1 MGNNK
6 DIDIRIIKKYLM
18 TEKDELKLK
27 SFLRLYSNYSKLANF
42 NQNQLENFENE
53 IYTIGNRSLSD
64 KEKIKKEIITI
75 KAAIKKCNDKK
86 VVDYVN
92 DILKEIITIKAA
104 IKKCN
109 DKKVVDYVNDIL
121 NDIEL
126 IINYDDNV
134 FEGYIPYL
142 KKCICELQSILKLD
156 INFYNTSC
164 ELFDNEYENVKNLI
178 LNKYKDNYNGR

>member
-42 NQNQLENFENE
+42 NQNQLESFENE

-92 DILKEIITIKAA
+92 DIL
-104 IKKCN
+104 
-109 DKKVVDYVNDIL
+109 

-126 IINYDDNV
+126 IINYDGNV

-178 LNKYKDNYNGR
+178 LNKYRDNYNRR

>member
-92 DILKEIITIKAA
+92 DIL
-104 IKKCN
+104 
-109 DKKVVDYVNDIL
+109 

-134 FEGYIPYL
+134 FEGYIPFL

-178 LNKYKDNYNGR
+178 LNKYRDNYNRR

>member
-42 NQNQLENFENE
+42 NQNQLESFENE

-86 VVDYVN
+86 VVDY
-92 DILKEIITIKAA
+92 A
-104 IKKCN
+104 
-109 DKKVVDYVNDIL
+109 NDIL

-134 FEGYIPYL
+134 FEGYIPFL

-178 LNKYKDNYNGR
+178 LNKYRDNYNGR

>member
-18 TEKDELKLK
+18 IEKDELKLK

-42 NQNQLENFENE
+42 NQNQLESFKNE

-64 KEKIKKEIITI
+64 KEKIK
-75 KAAIKKCNDKK
+75 
-86 VVDYVN
+86 
-92 DILKEIITIKAA
+92 KEIITIKAA

>member
-27 SFLRLYSNYSKLANF
+27 SFLRLYSNYLKLANF
-42 NQNQLENFENE
+42 NQNQLESFENE

-64 KEKIKKEIITI
+64 KEKIK
-75 KAAIKKCNDKK
+75 
-86 VVDYVN
+86 
-92 DILKEIITIKAA
+92 KEIITIKAA

-178 LNKYKDNYNGR
+178 LNKYRDNYNGR

>member
-75 KAAIKKCNDKK
+75 KAAIKKCDNKK
-86 VVDYVN
+86 IVDHVN
-92 DILKEIITIKAA
+92 S
-104 IKKCN
+104 
-109 DKKVVDYVNDIL
+109 IL

-126 IINYDDNV
+126 IVNYDDSV
-134 FEGYIPYL
+134 FNGYIPFL

-156 INFYNTSC
+156 INFYNASC
-164 ELFDNEYENVKNLI
+164 ELFDNEYDSVKKFV
-178 LNKYKDNYNGR
+178 LNTYKDNYKDNYNRR

>member
-6 DIDIRIIKKYLM
+6 DIDIRIIKKYSM
-18 TEKDELKLK
+18 TEKDELMLK

-42 NQNQLENFENE
+42 NQNQLESFENE

-64 KEKIKKEIITI
+64 KEKIK
-75 KAAIKKCNDKK
+75 
-86 VVDYVN
+86 
-92 DILKEIITIKAA
+92 KEIITIKAA

-178 LNKYKDNYNGR
+178 LNKYRDNYNGR

>member
-42 NQNQLENFENE
+42 NQNQLESFENE

-64 KEKIKKEIITI
+64 KEKIK
-75 KAAIKKCNDKK
+75 
-86 VVDYVN
+86 
-92 DILKEIITIKAA
+92 KEIITIKAA

-156 INFYNTSC
+156 FIILHVSF
-164 ELFDNEYENVKNLI
+164 LI
-178 LNKYKDNYNGR
+178 MNMKMLKI

>member
-92 DILKEIITIKAA
+92 DIL
-104 IKKCN
+104 
-109 DKKVVDYVNDIL
+109 

-164 ELFDNEYENVKNLI
+164 ELFDNEYENVKNLV
-178 LNKYKDNYNGR
+178 LNKYRDNYNRR

>member
-27 SFLRLYSNYSKLANF
+27 SFLKLYSNYSKLANF

-64 KEKIKKEIITI
+64 KEKIK
-75 KAAIKKCNDKK
+75 
-86 VVDYVN
+86 
-92 DILKEIITIKAA
+92 KEIITIKAA

-178 LNKYKDNYNGR
+178 LNKYRDNYNRR

>member
-86 VVDYVN
+86 VVN
-92 DILKEIITIKAA
+92 
-104 IKKCN
+104 
-109 DKKVVDYVNDIL
+109 YVNDIL

-164 ELFDNEYENVKNLI
+164 ELFDNKYENVKNLI

>member
-86 VVDYVN
+86 VVDY
-92 DILKEIITIKAA
+92 A
-104 IKKCN
+104 
-109 DKKVVDYVNDIL
+109 NDIL

-178 LNKYKDNYNGR
+178 LNKYRDNYNRR

>member
-6 DIDIRIIKKYLM
+6 DIDIRIIKKYSI

-42 NQNQLENFENE
+42 NQNQLESFENE

-92 DILKEIITIKAA
+92 DIL
-104 IKKCN
+104 
-109 DKKVVDYVNDIL
+109 

-134 FEGYIPYL
+134 FEGYIPFL

-178 LNKYKDNYNGR
+178 LNKYRDNYNGR

>member
-18 TEKDELKLK
+18 TEKYELKLK

-42 NQNQLENFENE
+42 NQNQLESFENE

-64 KEKIKKEIITI
+64 KEKIK
-75 KAAIKKCNDKK
+75 
-86 VVDYVN
+86 
-92 DILKEIITIKAA
+92 KEIITIKAA

-178 LNKYKDNYNGR
+178 LNKYRDNYNGR

>member
-27 SFLRLYSNYSKLANF
+27 SFLRLYSNYSKSANF

-64 KEKIKKEIITI
+64 KEKIK
-75 KAAIKKCNDKK
+75 
-86 VVDYVN
+86 
-92 DILKEIITIKAA
+92 KEIITIKAA

-178 LNKYKDNYNGR
+178 LNKYRDNYNRR

>member
-42 NQNQLENFENE
+42 NQNQSFPL
-53 IYTIGNRSLSD
+53 RSLTKVRSD
-64 KEKIKKEIITI
+64 KEKIK
-75 KAAIKKCNDKK
+75 
-86 VVDYVN
+86 
-92 DILKEIITIKAA
+92 KEIITIKAA

-178 LNKYKDNYNGR
+178 LNKYKYNYNGR

>member
-27 SFLRLYSNYSKLANF
+27 SFLRLYSNYSKLVNF
-42 NQNQLENFENE
+42 NQNQLESFENE

-64 KEKIKKEIITI
+64 KEKIK
-75 KAAIKKCNDKK
+75 
-86 VVDYVN
+86 
-92 DILKEIITIKAA
+92 KEIITIKAA

>member
-64 KEKIKKEIITI
+64 KEKIKKG
-75 KAAIKKCNDKK
+75 
-86 VVDYVN
+86 
-92 DILKEIITIKAA
+92 IITIKAA

-178 LNKYKDNYNGR
+178 LNKYRDNYNRR

>member
-42 NQNQLENFENE
+42 NQNQLESFENE

-64 KEKIKKEIITI
+64 KEKIK
-75 KAAIKKCNDKK
+75 
-86 VVDYVN
+86 
-92 DILKEIITIKAA
+92 KEIITIKAA

-156 INFYNTSC
+156 INFYNTSY

-178 LNKYKDNYNGR
+178 LNKYRDNYNRR

>member
-92 DILKEIITIKAA
+92 DIL
-104 IKKCN
+104 
-109 DKKVVDYVNDIL
+109 

-164 ELFDNEYENVKNLI
+164 ELFDNKYENVTNLI

>member
-64 KEKIKKEIITI
+64 KEKIKKKIITI

-86 VVDYVN
+86 VVDY
-92 DILKEIITIKAA
+92 A
-104 IKKCN
+104 
-109 DKKVVDYVNDIL
+109 NDIL

-164 ELFDNEYENVKNLI
+164 ELFDNEYEDVKNLI
-178 LNKYKDNYNGR
+178 LSKYRDNYNRR

>member
-42 NQNQLENFENE
+42 NQNQLENFVNE

-64 KEKIKKEIITI
+64 KEKIK
-75 KAAIKKCNDKK
+75 
-86 VVDYVN
+86 
-92 DILKEIITIKAA
+92 KEIITIKAA

-178 LNKYKDNYNGR
+178 LNKYRDNYNRR

>member
-27 SFLRLYSNYSKLANF
+27 SFLKLYSNYSKLANF
-42 NQNQLENFENE
+42 NQNQLESFENE

-64 KEKIKKEIITI
+64 KEKIK
-75 KAAIKKCNDKK
+75 
-86 VVDYVN
+86 
-92 DILKEIITIKAA
+92 KEIITIKAA

-178 LNKYKDNYNGR
+178 LNKYRDNYNGR

>member
-42 NQNQLENFENE
+42 NQNQIESFENE

-64 KEKIKKEIITI
+64 KEKIK
-75 KAAIKKCNDKK
+75 
-86 VVDYVN
+86 
-92 DILKEIITIKAA
+92 KEIITIKAA

-178 LNKYKDNYNGR
+178 LNKYRDNYNGR

>member
-27 SFLRLYSNYSKLANF
+27 SFLRSYSNYSKLANF

-64 KEKIKKEIITI
+64 KEKIK
-75 KAAIKKCNDKK
+75 
-86 VVDYVN
+86 
-92 DILKEIITIKAA
+92 KEIITIKAA

-178 LNKYKDNYNGR
+178 LNKYRDNYNRR

>member
-27 SFLRLYSNYSKLANF
+27 IFLRLYSNYSKLANF

-92 DILKEIITIKAA
+92 DIL
-104 IKKCN
+104 
-109 DKKVVDYVNDIL
+109 

-126 IINYDDNV
+126 IINYDDDV

-178 LNKYKDNYNGR
+178 LNKYRDNYNGR

>member
-1 MGNNK
+1 M
-6 DIDIRIIKKYLM
+6 
-18 TEKDELKLK
+18 
-27 SFLRLYSNYSKLANF
+27 RLYSNYSKLANF

-64 KEKIKKEIITI
+64 KEKIKK
-75 KAAIKKCNDKK
+75 
-86 VVDYVN
+86 V
-92 DILKEIITIKAA
+92 IITIKAA

-178 LNKYKDNYNGR
+178 LNKYRDNYNRR

>member
-27 SFLRLYSNYSKLANF
+27 IFLRLYSNYSNLANF

-75 KAAIKKCNDKK
+75 KAAIKKCNDRK
-86 VVDYVN
+86 VVDY
-92 DILKEIITIKAA
+92 A
-104 IKKCN
+104 
-109 DKKVVDYVNDIL
+109 NDIL

-178 LNKYKDNYNGR
+178 LNKYRDNYNRR

>member
-27 SFLRLYSNYSKLANF
+27 SFLKLYSNYSKLANF
-42 NQNQLENFENE
+42 NQNQLESFENE

-64 KEKIKKEIITI
+64 KEKIK
-75 KAAIKKCNDKK
+75 
-86 VVDYVN
+86 
-92 DILKEIITIKAA
+92 KEIITIKAA

-156 INFYNTSC
+156 INFYNISC

-178 LNKYKDNYNGR
+178 LNKYRDNYNGR

>member
-92 DILKEIITIKAA
+92 DIL
-104 IKKCN
+104 
-109 DKKVVDYVNDIL
+109 

-164 ELFDNEYENVKNLI
+164 YNTSCELFDNEYENVKNLI
-178 LNKYKDNYNGR
+178 LNKYRDNYNRR

>member
-53 IYTIGNRSLSD
+53 ICTIGNRSLSD
-64 KEKIKKEIITI
+64 KEKIK
-75 KAAIKKCNDKK
+75 
-86 VVDYVN
+86 
-92 DILKEIITIKAA
+92 KEIITIKAA

-178 LNKYKDNYNGR
+178 LNKYRDNYNRR

>member
-92 DILKEIITIKAA
+92 DIL
-104 IKKCN
+104 
-109 DKKVVDYVNDIL
+109 

-164 ELFDNEYENVKNLI
+164 ELFDNEYENDKNLI
-178 LNKYKDNYNGR
+178 LNKYKYNYNGR

>member
-42 NQNQLENFENE
+42 NQNQLESFDNE

-64 KEKIKKEIITI
+64 KEKIK
-75 KAAIKKCNDKK
+75 
-86 VVDYVN
+86 
-92 DILKEIITIKAA
+92 KEIITIKAA

-178 LNKYKDNYNGR
+178 LNKYRDNYNRR

>member
-92 DILKEIITIKAA
+92 DIL
-104 IKKCN
+104 
-109 DKKVVDYVNDIL
+109 

-164 ELFDNEYENVKNLI
+164 ELFDNKYENVKNLI

>member
-86 VVDYVN
+86 VVDY
-92 DILKEIITIKAA
+92 A
-104 IKKCN
+104 
-109 DKKVVDYVNDIL
+109 NDIL

-164 ELFDNEYENVKNLI
+164 ELFDNEYEDVKNLI
-178 LNKYKDNYNGR
+178 LSKYRDNYNRR

>member
-27 SFLRLYSNYSKLANF
+27 IFLRLYSNYSNLANF

-86 VVDYVN
+86 VVDY
-92 DILKEIITIKAA
+92 A
-104 IKKCN
+104 
-109 DKKVVDYVNDIL
+109 NDIL

-134 FEGYIPYL
+134 FEGYILHVSFLIMNMKML
-142 KKCICELQSILKLD
+142 KI
-156 INFYNTSC
+156 
-164 ELFDNEYENVKNLI
+164 
-178 LNKYKDNYNGR
+178 

>member
-27 SFLRLYSNYSKLANF
+27 IFLRLYSNYSKLVNF
-42 NQNQLENFENE
+42 NQNQLENFENEIYTFENE

-64 KEKIKKEIITI
+64 KEKIK
-75 KAAIKKCNDKK
+75 
-86 VVDYVN
+86 
-92 DILKEIITIKAA
+92 KEIITIKAA

-178 LNKYKDNYNGR
+178 LNKYRDNYNGR

>member
-53 IYTIGNRSLSD
+53 IHTIGNRSLSD
-64 KEKIKKEIITI
+64 KEKIK
-75 KAAIKKCNDKK
+75 
-86 VVDYVN
+86 
-92 DILKEIITIKAA
+92 KEIITIKAA

-156 INFYNTSC
+156 INFYNISC

-178 LNKYKDNYNGR
+178 LNKYRDNYNGR

>member
-27 SFLRLYSNYSKLANF
+27 SFLRLYSKYSKLANF

-64 KEKIKKEIITI
+64 KEKIK
-75 KAAIKKCNDKK
+75 
-86 VVDYVN
+86 
-92 DILKEIITIKAA
+92 KEIITIKAA

-178 LNKYKDNYNGR
+178 LNKYRDNYNGR